1 MSFHFTIRSNFSPA
15 TVLTVICVGSASS
28 PWFARATASF
38 AVDGTGVPKAAKE
51 AVALANQGLLAEP
64 TQITVK
70 TVAGEKFERIV
81 KWQLKDRPVMREPGD
96 DSDEIGEYHSNS
108 PGDLGVS
115 QEPDWDDEVPF

>member
-1 MSFHFTIRSNFSPA
+1 MLFRDYIEDTLGFCTFDKVDVSVQSFHNPVVSENR
-15 TVLTVICVGSASS
+15 
-28 PWFARATASF
+28 TAK
-38 AVDGTGVPKAAKE
+38 V
-51 AVALANQGLLAEP
+51 VALANQGLLAEP

-81 KWQLKDRPVMREPGD
+81 KWQLKDRPVMQKPGD

-115 QEPDWDDEVPF
+115 QEPEWDDEVPF

>member
-1 MSFHFTIRSNFSPA
+1 MQIEHS
-15 TVLTVICVGSASS
+15 
-28 PWFARATASF
+28 TACL
-38 AVDGTGVPKAAKE
+38 PNWQQ
-51 AVALANQGLLAEP
+51 NQLPAEP

-115 QEPDWDDEVPF
+115 PDFGPDDIPF